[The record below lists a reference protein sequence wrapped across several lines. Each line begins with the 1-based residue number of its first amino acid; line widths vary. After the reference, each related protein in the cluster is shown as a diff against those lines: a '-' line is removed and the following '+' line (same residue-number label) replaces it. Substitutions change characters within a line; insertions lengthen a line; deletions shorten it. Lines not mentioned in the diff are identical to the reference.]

1 MPGYYTRMNVKIFIP
16 YFTNKHCDY
25 LLADQPD
32 ILDDIVKN
40 SNVRRRKGIHMS
52 VQIKDYGE
60 GLIKE
65 WLNEEYAPGVKN
77 LTKILSEPLLEELI
91 AYNDKGN
98 FDRVMAFMILMLYR
112 LQLHNLHVKEK
123 KEVERET
130 RIFDK
135 PLFTKNWFE
144 DSDNTDNNNN
154 IKTYIFS

>member
-1 MPGYYTRMNVKIFIP
+1 M
-16 YFTNKHCDY
+16 
-25 LLADQPD
+25 
-32 ILDDIVKN
+32 
-40 SNVRRRKGIHMS
+40 
-52 VQIKDYGE
+52 
-60 GLIKE
+60 
-65 WLNEEYAPGVKN
+65 NEEYAPGVKN